1 MKPANTRFF
10 SSLGLL
16 LLLNLLVKPAWIFA
30 VDRVVQNRTGLS
42 DYGTYFS
49 LFNLSVIFSFLLDW
63 GLTTFLNRQLATAI
77 TFFSLVKQL
86 LKVKLVFTFAYLAM
100 LLLVCSLTGVSNWML
115 IGSLAIVQVITSF
128 FLFFRAIIT
137 ARQQFRTDAWLSVLD
152 KSLMIV
158 VCGSVLL
165 LHRPL
170 SVTMFAWLQAACLFL
185 ALLAAVFLAGRLRPA
200 GAVVEQTPL
209 PFREAAPYA
218 VIVLLMAMHY
228 RADGF
233 LLERLH
239 ANGAIEAGLY
249 AAAYRL
255 LDAANMIGFLVASFL
270 LPYIAR
276 RWQEGQELAAI
287 VLPARHLLVL
297 YAIGIAV
304 ATWFLAPWIHALL
317 YSNGGT
323 QGEQILKW
331 ALPALLG
338 YMLVHLY
345 GTVLTAIGQVRLFC
359 KITAAAVLLNLL
371 LHILLIP
378 GLGARGC
385 CIAAMA
391 SQLSAG
397 IATMVAVHQKTRL
410 SYHARSIG
418 IYTFIS
424 LILVALFGWGQNW
437 IKSPVLLLAMGSITV
452 VAVMLFTKL
461 LVPRQWVHYTKS

>member
-30 VDRVVQNRTGLS
+30 VDRVVQNRAGLS

-63 GLTTFLNRQLATAI
+63 GLTTFLNRQLATSVS
-77 TFFSLVKQL
+77 FFSRVKQL
-86 LKVKLVFTFAYLAM
+86 LKVKLLFTIGYLAM
-100 LLLVCSLTGVSNWML
+100 LLLVYRLTGVSNWAL

-158 VCGSVLL
+158 ICGSILL

-170 SVTMFAWLQAACLFL
+170 SVTTFAWVQAACLFL
-185 ALLAAVFLAGRLRPA
+185 ALAVAVFLAGRLRPA
-200 GAVVEQTPL
+200 DAIAVHTPL

-218 VIVLLMAMHY
+218 VIVLLMATHY

-239 ANGAIEAGLY
+239 TNGAVEAGIY

-276 RWQEGQELAAI
+276 RWQERKDIAPI
-287 VLPARHLLVL
+287 VLPARHLLVM
-297 YAIGIAV
+297 YAIGVAV
-304 ATWFLAPWIHALL
+304 ATWFLAPWIHDLL
-317 YSNGGT
+317 YSSGGT
-323 QGEQILKW
+323 RGEQILKW

-338 YMLVHLY
+338 YMLVQLY
-345 GTVLTAIGQVRLFC
+345 GTVLTAIGEIRLFC
-359 KITAAAVLLNLL
+359 KITAVAVLLNLAL
-371 LHILLIP
+371 NILLIP

-385 CIAAMA
+385 CIAAIA

-410 SYHARSIG
+410 MYHVRSIV

-424 LILVALFGWGQNW
+424 IILVALFGWGQNW
-437 IKSPVLLLAMGSITV
+437 IKSPVLLLAFGSSTV
-452 VAVMLFTKL
+452 VTIMLFTNL
-461 LVPRQWVHYTKS
+461 LVPRQWVHHTKS